1 MSAFVPTG
9 RVPEQI
15 PSRAGIGLRFPHHQA
30 VIARRPAVAWLE
42 VHSENYLGGG
52 APLRDL
58 ETIRRDYPLSLHGI
72 GLSLGSVDGLDA
84 VHLERVAAL
93 AARIEP
99 GLVSEHL
106 TWSVSDG
113 DYLGDLL
120 PLPLTEEAL
129 DVVCDNVDR
138 FQEAL
143 RRRILVENP
152 SSYLRYRHST
162 IAESE
167 FLFAVVR
174 RTGCGILCDI
184 SNIFVSAANHG
195 WDAHTYLA
203 ALPPAAIEEFHLA
216 GSSVRPLSDG
226 AALRI
231 DDHGSPVAP
240 AVWALFGE
248 AVERFGA
255 RPTLIEWDSNIPPIE
270 TLIAEADRASAG
282 LRQAQ
287 EIMADADVA

>member
-1 MSAFVPTG
+1 M
-9 RVPEQI
+9 
-15 PSRAGIGLRFPHHQA
+15 
-30 VIARRPAVAWLE
+30 
-42 VHSENYLGGG
+42 GGG
-52 APLRDL
+52 APLREL
-58 ETIRRDYPLSLHGI
+58 EAIRRDYPLSLHGV

-84 VHLERVAAL
+84 VHLRRVAAL

-106 TWSVSDG
+106 TWSINDG

-129 DVVCDNVDR
+129 EVVCDNVDR

-162 IAESE
+162 IVESE
-167 FLFAVVR
+167 FLLAVVR

-195 WDAHTYLA
+195 WDTHTYLA
-203 ALPPAAIEEFHLA
+203 ALPPAEVEEFHLA
-216 GSSVRPLSDG
+216 GSSVRTLSDG

-231 DDHGSPVAP
+231 DDHGSPVDP
-240 AVWALFGE
+240 AVWALFAE
-248 AVERFGA
+248 AVRRFGA
-255 RPTLIEWDSNIPPIE
+255 RPTLIEWDSNIPALE
-270 TLIAEADRASAG
+270 TLIEEADHAG
-282 LRQAQ
+282 AVLRQTR
-287 EIMADADVA
+287 ELPSNADAA